1 MVMTMAQNKPSLPPL
16 WFFVPGFIL
25 GVAGMFLG
33 LNRWPHRAIEFGLL
47 APSFA
52 GMLYCFIRSSFAR
65 ALAVFVV
72 TVYWVGLGALAILM
86 LADGLFLL
94 LYYGIFIVPAVAI
107 IVFATRSARKRM
119 ASLWITVGAGLGFAC
134 GVVAIVIAIT
144 PAIREASHRA
154 SIFPTLAAPVSRS
167 ATTAQP

>member
-1 MVMTMAQNKPSLPPL
+1 MVKNMTQNKPSLPPL
-16 WFFVPGFIL
+16 WIFVPGLAL
-25 GVAGMFLG
+25 GIAGMFLG

-52 GMLYCFIRSSFAR
+52 GMMYCFIRSSFAR
-65 ALAVFVV
+65 VLAVFVV

-86 LADGLFLL
+86 LAEGLFLL

-107 IVFATRSARKRM
+107 VVFATRSARKRM

-134 GVVAIVIAIT
+134 GVIAIVIAIT
-144 PAIREASHRA
+144 PAIRQASQRA
-154 SIFPTLAAPVSRS
+154 SIFPTAPISQSENAARP
-167 ATTAQP
+167 